1 MCVIATY
8 RRHFELL
15 IHLQSRV
22 DSVRCLRR
30 HFWYLLD
37 GGLARKT
44 VGQWLCGLSGEEVPL
59 LVKVRWWE
67 GLSVEIWF
75 DFPGL
80 MRTKARARAR
90 CVDGREE
97 NGTSFRASEGKTSTW
112 LSWGA
117 SGTLRRNLTVS
128 QSTLLGISIHYV
140 ERKKNIGFSG
150 FGYGLGELDAFIS
163 HAPLN
168 LVWIQWSTTW
178 ENMTSEKIRFF
189 WPSVLQA
196 GLAFLLLGKLFCLNI
211 EWFSHWTVPSRP
223 PWRIGAESPDLFS
236 EYLEGL
242 WFLGKVNMY
251 LKEKNTLFCSQEWEI
266 SALKCFI
273 IAYCRTSA
281 SCIKYIAMVW
291 SECLYRL
298 VEIMGWMGLCLC
310 GCWAVEGVV
319 LKD

>member
-22 DSVRCLRR
+22 DSVRCLRSR

-37 GGLARKT
+37 GGLARKA
-44 VGQWLCGLSGEEVPL
+44 VGQWLCGLSGEEVTL

-80 MRTKARARAR
+80 MRTKARARAK

-140 ERKKNIGFSG
+140 ERKKPIGF
-150 FGYGLGELDAFIS
+150 
-163 HAPLN
+163 
-168 LVWIQWSTTW
+168 
-178 ENMTSEKIRFF
+178 
-189 WPSVLQA
+189 
-196 GLAFLLLGKLFCLNI
+196 
-211 EWFSHWTVPSRP
+211 
-223 PWRIGAESPDLFS
+223 
-236 EYLEGL
+236 
-242 WFLGKVNMY
+242 
-251 LKEKNTLFCSQEWEI
+251 
-266 SALKCFI
+266 
-273 IAYCRTSA
+273 
-281 SCIKYIAMVW
+281 
-291 SECLYRL
+291 
-298 VEIMGWMGLCLC
+298 
-310 GCWAVEGVV
+310 
-319 LKD
+319 